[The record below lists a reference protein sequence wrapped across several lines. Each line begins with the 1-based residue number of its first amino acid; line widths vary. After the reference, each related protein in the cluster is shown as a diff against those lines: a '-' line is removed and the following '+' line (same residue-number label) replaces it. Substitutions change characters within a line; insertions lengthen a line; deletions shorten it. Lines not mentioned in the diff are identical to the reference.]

1 MLVFKGANR
10 YQKVVGQ
17 NGRGKEFR
25 GYFCPK
31 QGLSALN
38 FRGGAEKVVVHMH
51 WLTWLLWRP
60 CTWHS
65 TYRYYFTWFVDHLT
79 LLSFRCKSQI
89 LNIRKCHDF
98 LDSLQKILT
107 NDVSG
112 KKFFVFPNVFRV
124 FLRVETRDRH
134 IHSKIMYWLCLP
146 S

>member
-1 MLVFKGANR
+1 MTTTPWIHFRTLYCLMSPVLSC
-10 YQKVVGQ
+10 VVSIFEQ
-17 NGRGKEFR
+17 NIK
-25 GYFCPK
+25 
-31 QGLSALN
+31 LS
-38 FRGGAEKVVVHMH
+38 
-51 WLTWLLWRP
+51 P
-60 CTWHS
+60 TWHS

-134 IHSKIMYWLCLP
+134 IHSKIMYWLSVYLH
-146 S
+146 SRDFSNVAKSLQEILKAT